1 MEKVDSVLFGR
12 ATSKAIYFFCLLSN
26 AFPDL
31 GSVGRS
37 IGKEKNAKEKKTG
50 EVSN

>member
-31 GSVGRS
+31 GSVDRS
-37 IGKEKNAKEKKTG
+37 IGKEKKTG
-50 EVSN
+50 EEVSN